1 VFAAILA
8 IDANA
13 IAALSDFPAPATP
26 QRPFGGREY
35 IRRLPIA
42 KTCLLV
48 GSTSCTRGGT
58 GSLQS
63 LHSMPF

>member
-8 IDANA
+8 IDATA
-13 IAALSDFPAPATP
+13 IAALSDFPAPATR

-42 KTCLLV
+42 WLNTC
-48 GSTSCTRGGT
+48 GGWDPSAESVT
-58 GSLQS
+58 NKSK
-63 LHSMPF
+63 